1 MTATTEQM
9 TAAINTNFGKG
20 NPLIEFSIK
29 EIFKKKIILIKCSNS
44 EKLIYLKKLFYIR
57 KGPGVECIQTP
68 EEMIQYL
75 EKINQNKQIN

>member
-1 MTATTEQM
+1 MLATELD
-9 TAAINTNFGKG
+9 IKKGKLYQLKYK
-20 NPLIEFSIK
+20 NK
-29 EIFKKKIILIKCSNS
+29 RIKCFNS